1 MDWQQNKQIELKYR
15 RSLQRVNKKIM
26 DAIKGL
32 QTVEQ
37 INSALHKVYNSG
49 MFQILANSIANRFVT
64 SANIIDAKT
73 WRDAAR
79 AGSKSK
85 KIYEALQKTLNTN
98 IGRTVDRQILKNANL
113 IKTLPLTLSKELTKF
128 ISTKTYEGIRAS
140 EIAETLEGKIFQYT
154 HARANTIARTESSKA
169 MTALTEARSKDV
181 GVNWYVW
188 KSASDQRV
196 RNAHKHMQGVLVRF
210 DDPPSPEALVGEKDV
225 GNYNAGN
232 IYNCRCFPRPLISLE
247 NVKWPC
253 KVYYNST
260 ITSMSK
266 LQFQKIM

>member
-1 MDWQQNKQIELKYR
+1 MNWRQNKQMELKYR

-32 QTVEQ
+32 QTVGQ
-37 INSALHKVYNSG
+37 INSALRKIANSK
-49 MFQILANSIANRFVT
+49 MFQTLANSIANKFVT
-64 SANIIDAKT
+64 SANIIDAQT

-85 KIYEALQKTLNTN
+85 KIYEALQKTLNTH
-98 IGRTVDRQILKNANL
+98 IGRTVDQQILKNAKL
-113 IKTLPLTLSKELTKF
+113 IKTLPITLSKELTNF
-128 ISTKTYEGIRAS
+128 IGTKTFEGIRPE
-140 EIAETLEGKIFQYT
+140 EIAVTLEGKIFQYT
-154 HARANTIARTESSKA
+154 HAKANTIARTESSKA

-181 GVNWYVW
+181 GVYWYVW
-188 KSASDQRV
+188 KSSKDQRV
-196 RNAHKHMQGVLVRF
+196 RNAHKHMQDVLVRF

-225 GNYNAGN
+225 GKYNAGN

-247 NVKWPC
+247 NVNWPC
-253 KVYYNST
+253 KVYYNGS

-266 LQFQKIM
+266 LQFQNII